1 MIMMFLDGEN
11 KKVKTVC
18 NIFSSVYK
26 QMCASPEREND
37 SFINLIYQHNTG
49 LVILCH
55 FIHVL

>member
-1 MIMMFLDGEN
+1 MMFLDGEN